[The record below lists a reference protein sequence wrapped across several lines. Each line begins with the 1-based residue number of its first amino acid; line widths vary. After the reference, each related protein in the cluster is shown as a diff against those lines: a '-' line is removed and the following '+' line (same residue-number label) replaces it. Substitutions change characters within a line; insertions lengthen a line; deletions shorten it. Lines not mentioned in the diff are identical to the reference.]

1 MIIIK
6 NNDVIHQ
13 TIKYIFLMLINLLFI
28 IPIKIFIYALL
39 NKLILFMIFNYSI
52 KSKYIL

>member
-13 TIKYIFLMLINLLFI
+13 TKKYIFLMLINLLFI
-28 IPIKIFIYALL
+28 VPIKIFIYVLL
-39 NKLILFMIFNYSI
+39 NELILFMIFNYFI
-52 KSKYIL
+52 KYK